1 MHACTHT
8 RICTY
13 ILHTRTQNRE
23 HAEYIERG
31 PVALS
36 VLVMCQ
42 WTCIGVVLIS
52 SGVDV
57 LLGAEKLN
65 SSSSEDQ
72 ETDNTPNTRPLNELL
87 PVHTFTV
94 HLQHHMHYMMHT
106 QHKTHVVPSIIHK
119 LHTHTH
125 THTHLSLSTAHIHS
139 HLQLICH

>member
-1 MHACTHT
+1 MRVCTHT

-13 ILHTRTQNRE
+13 ILYTGTLNRE

-65 SSSSEDQ
+65 SSSEDQ
-72 ETDNTPNTRPLNELL
+72 ETSLH
-87 PVHTFTV
+87 PVHPLTV
-94 HLQHHMHYMMHT
+94 HLQHQMD
-106 QHKTHVVPSIIHK
+106 
-119 LHTHTH
+119 
-125 THTHLSLSTAHIHS
+125 
-139 HLQLICH
+139 

>member
-65 SSSSEDQ
+65 SSSEDQ

-94 HLQHHMHYMMHT
+94 HLQHQMNGC
-106 QHKTHVVPSIIHK
+106 THNTRLMWSPPTYTNY
-119 LHTHTH
+119 THTH
-125 THTHLSLSTAHIHS
+125 TLISFHCTHPLSPAINLPLS
-139 HLQLICH
+139 